1 MFFFIVITLVTCGP
15 FLQMALHLL
24 SEKEK
29 DDLTQLVSIMV
40 SYAIS
45 YKQTKSDPH
54 PNSSRHEATFDGS
67 VLALDPPID
76 GFVCFKV

>member
-1 MFFFIVITLVTCGP
+1 MFSSLLLLLVTRVL
-15 FLQMALHLL
+15 FLQRAMHLL

-29 DDLTQLVSIMV
+29 DDLTQLVSVMV

-45 YKQTKSDPH
+45 YKQIKSDPH
-54 PNSSRHEATFDGS
+54 SNSSRHEATLDGS